1 VSRSIRFAVLE
12 DDAIE
17 VGVDAIDGESDED
30 AEDASFNSIWLLF
43 VCTSTLYPSC
53 NFLIILSFKSSSI
66 ILTLE
71 LKIL

>member
-30 AEDASFNSIWLLF
+30 AEDASFNSI
-43 VCTSTLYPSC
+43 
-53 NFLIILSFKSSSI
+53 
-66 ILTLE
+66 
-71 LKIL
+71 